1 MSFRQRRKRVIW
13 SHRGR
18 GALRNARCF
27 FLLRAPLHL
36 PQAALGFNTQADLTR
51 FFLEEAKVAMNPGE
65 SFGPGGKNHMRL
77 NTACPRS
84 ILEEALSRIEVAA
97 AKRMAELAA
106 K

>member
-1 MSFRQRRKRVIW
+1 MKKLLTVCLLAFAAA
-13 SHRGR
+13 
-18 GALRNARCF
+18 GATGCRSAAEGVKPKLMWLDCS
-27 FLLRAPLHL
+27 
-36 PQAALGFNTQADLTR
+36 ALGFNTQADLTR

-84 ILEEALSRIEVAA
+84 ILEEALSRIEAA
-97 AKRMAELAA
+97 ADKRMAELAA